1 MLVAASQ
8 PDGTSGAQLDF
19 DDEQQQP
26 RDAAAALGHTGLPGG
41 DLARPSLPGVL
52 AADPGRGDVVRGHT
66 AAETATGPGPE
77 RGRLAG
83 QLVQR
88 PAPAFA
94 GQSGGTAWKSA
105 ATRGYYLNQS
115 FDRNILV
122 DTPGGVLY
130 INVIYRWGQWLSCLS

>member
-8 PDGTSGAQLDF
+8 PDGTSAAQLDF

-52 AADPGRGDVVRGHT
+52 AADPGRGDVVR
-66 AAETATGPGPE
+66 AEHSGRDRRRPRA
-77 RGRLAG
+77 RGADGWLDE
-83 QLVQR
+83 LVQR
-88 PAPAFA
+88 PAPTFA
-94 GQSGGTAWKSA
+94 GQSGGTAWEVGGNA
-105 ATRGYYLNQS
+105 RGYYLNQS

-122 DTPGGVLY
+122 DTPERRSY
-130 INVIYRWGQWLSCLS
+130 TSM